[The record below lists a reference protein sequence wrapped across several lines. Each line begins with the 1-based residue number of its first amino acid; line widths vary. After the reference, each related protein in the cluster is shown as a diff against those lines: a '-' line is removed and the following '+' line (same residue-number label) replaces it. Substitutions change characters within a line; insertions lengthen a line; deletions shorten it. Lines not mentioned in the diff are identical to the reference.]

1 MPDDQPETPYLEL
14 LVRGAPAEAYE
25 RPVLR
30 ARADKAPADRLAALE
45 RAKLLALR
53 VRGELEGRRR
63 REAELSALF
72 ETAHDL
78 AGLRDLDA
86 VLQAIVQRARSLL
99 GTEVAYLTL
108 NDPTAGDTYMR
119 VTDGSVSARF
129 QQLRLGMGEGLGGLV
144 AQTARPYV
152 TESYFHDPRFQHTG
166 TIDAG
171 VRDEGLVAI
180 LGVPLLL
187 GSGVIGVLFAAD
199 RRARVFEREQIALLG
214 SFAAH
219 AAVAIDTAHLLAE
232 TRTALTELEA
242 ANEIIRDRSG
252 VIERASDVHDRLTEL
267 VLRGG
272 GVHDVADAVAEV
284 LSGSVEFV
292 EADEA
297 PAAAVDRSR
306 ADGRAVRDGEQD
318 WVAAVSAGGELLGA
332 LILRGH
338 PRLDPV
344 DQRTLERAAMV
355 TSLLQ
360 LARRSAG
367 EAEQRVRGELLDDL
381 LDAPDREPRLLRERA
396 ARLRADL
403 DAPHVVLAASI
414 DAPGTGT
421 PAAGPGGPSAGG
433 FGGTPT
439 GGFDGAFR
447 CGPGG
452 APGGGSGGTAGG
464 GSGGMPRSGFGGASR
479 SGPGGAPGGGS
490 GSTPR
495 SGSNDAPRSGPGG
508 THGSG
513 SGGRPGGGSGGAP
526 VGGSGGMPRSGF
538 GGASRSGL
546 GGTPGGGPGGT
557 PGGGPGG
564 APGDGPGGTPGSGS
578 GGAPVGGSG
587 GMPRSGSNDAS
598 RSGPG
603 GAPVGGSGGMPTG
616 GPGGAS
622 RSGSGGA
629 AGSGAGGAHAE
640 DAAGRRRLWSA
651 ASHLAATRHGL
662 AATRDGGTVLLLPL
676 AEGDTA
682 DALARRTAR
691 QLGTAVHAP
700 VTVGASA
707 PVAAPAGRPGE
718 VAAGY
723 AEARRCL
730 AALRALGR
738 AGQGAAVEDFGFLGL
753 LLAGTRDGAPD
764 GTGVQDFVTRTL
776 GPVLDYDERR
786 GTELIRTL
794 DAYFAGGMSPARTKD
809 ALHVHVNTVAQRL
822 ERVGRLLGP
831 DWQSPARSLEIQL
844 ALRLHRLASALG
856 Y

>member
-1 MPDDQPETPYLEL
+1 MPDDRPESPYLEL

-152 TESYFHDPRFQHTG
+152 TESYFHDPRFQHTH

-199 RRARVFEREQIALLG
+199 RRARVFEREQTALLG

-232 TRTALTELEA
+232 TRTALAELEA
-242 ANEIIRDRSG
+242 ANEIIRDRSR

-284 LSGSVEFV
+284 LSGSVEFL

-306 ADGRAVRDGEQD
+306 ADGHAVRDGEED

-332 LILRGH
+332 LVLRGH

-403 DAPHVVLAASI
+403 DTPHVVLAASI
-414 DAPGTGT
+414 EAPGPGT
-421 PAAGPGGPSAGG
+421 PA
-433 FGGTPT
+433 T
-439 GGFDGAFR
+439 GHGNAHG
-447 CGPGG
+447 
-452 APGGGSGGTAGG
+452 
-464 GSGGMPRSGFGGASR
+464 
-479 SGPGGAPGGGS
+479 SGPGNAHG
-490 GSTPR
+490 
-495 SGSNDAPRSGPGG
+495 N

-513 SGGRPGGGSGGAP
+513 PGS
-526 VGGSGGMPRSGF
+526 
-538 GGASRSGL
+538 
-546 GGTPGGGPGGT
+546 T
-557 PGGGPGG
+557 
-564 APGDGPGGTPGSGS
+564 SGS
-578 GGAPVGGSG
+578 GA
-587 GMPRSGSNDAS
+587 
-598 RSGPG
+598 
-603 GAPVGGSGGMPTG
+603 
-616 GPGGAS
+616 
-622 RSGSGGA
+622 
-629 AGSGAGGAHAE
+629 AE

-662 AATRDGGTVLLLPL
+662 AAARDGGTVLLLPL
-676 AEGDTA
+676 ADGDTA

-691 QLGTAVHAP
+691 QLGTAVHAA

-707 PVAAPAGRPGE
+707 PVPAPAARPGE

-730 AALRALGR
+730 AALRVLGR
-738 AGQGAAVEDFGFLGL
+738 AGQGAAAEDFGFLGL
-753 LLAGTRDGAPD
+753 LLAGTREGAPD
-764 GTGVQDFVTRTL
+764 GTGVQDFVHRTV
-776 GPVLDYDERR
+776 GAVIDYDERR

-844 ALRLHRLASALG
+844 ALRLHRLASAVG

>member
-1 MPDDQPETPYLEL
+1 MPVPMPDDRPENPYLEL
-14 LVRGAPAEAYE
+14 LARGAPAEAYE

-152 TESYFHDPRFQHTG
+152 TESYLHDPRFQHTHA
-166 TIDAG
+166 IDAG
-171 VRDEGLVAI
+171 VMDEGLVAI

-242 ANEIIRDRSG
+242 ANEIIRDRSR

-272 GVHDVADAVAEV
+272 GVHDVADALAEV
-284 LSGSVEFV
+284 LSGSVEFL

-306 ADGRAVRDGEQD
+306 ADGHAVRDGEED

-332 LILRGH
+332 LVLRGH

-396 ARLRADL
+396 ARLQADL
-403 DAPHVVLAASI
+403 DTPHVVLAAGI
-414 DAPGTGT
+414 EAPGPGTSATG
-421 PAAGPGGPSAGG
+421 PA
-433 FGGTPT
+433 T
-439 GGFDGAFR
+439 
-447 CGPGG
+447 
-452 APGGGSGGTAGG
+452 GSGNTHGNAHGNTH
-464 GSGGMPRSGFGGASR
+464 
-479 SGPGGAPGGGS
+479 GS
-490 GSTPR
+490 GSANAH
-495 SGSNDAPRSGPGG
+495 GN

-513 SGGRPGGGSGGAP
+513 SGNTHGNTHGDAHGSRPGSTSSTSGGAP
-526 VGGSGGMPRSGF
+526 
-538 GGASRSGL
+538 
-546 GGTPGGGPGGT
+546 
-557 PGGGPGG
+557 
-564 APGDGPGGTPGSGS
+564 
-578 GGAPVGGSG
+578 
-587 GMPRSGSNDAS
+587 
-598 RSGPG
+598 
-603 GAPVGGSGGMPTG
+603 
-616 GPGGAS
+616 
-622 RSGSGGA
+622 
-629 AGSGAGGAHAE
+629 AE

-662 AATRDGGTVLLLPL
+662 AAARDGGTVLLLPL
-676 AEGDTA
+676 ADGETA

-691 QLGTAVHAP
+691 QLGTAVHAA

-707 PVAAPAGRPGE
+707 PVPAPAARPGE

-730 AALRALGR
+730 AALRVLGR
-738 AGQGAAVEDFGFLGL
+738 AGQGAAAEDFGFLGL
-753 LLAGTRDGAPD
+753 LLAGTREGSPD
-764 GTGVQDFVTRTL
+764 GTGVQDFVNRTV
-776 GPVLDYDERR
+776 GAVIDYDERR
-786 GTELIRTL
+786 GTELIHTL

-844 ALRLHRLASALG
+844 ALRLHRLASAVG

>member
-1 MPDDQPETPYLEL
+1 MPVTMPDDRPEAPYLEL

-30 ARADKAPADRLAALE
+30 ARADKAPAELLAALE

-152 TESYFHDPRFQHTG
+152 TENYFDDPRFQHTHA
-166 TIDAG
+166 IDAG

-232 TRTALTELEA
+232 TRTALAELEA
-242 ANEIIRDRSG
+242 ANEIIRDRSR

-272 GVHDVADAVAEV
+272 GVHDVADALAEV
-284 LSGSVEFV
+284 LSGSVEFL
-292 EADEA
+292 ETDEA

-306 ADGRAVRDGEQD
+306 ADGHAVRDGEED

-332 LILRGH
+332 LVLRGH
-338 PRLDPV
+338 PRLDPM

-403 DAPHVVLAASI
+403 DTPHVVLAAGI
-414 DAPGTGT
+414 EAPDTGT
-421 PAAGPGGPSAGG
+421 PAAGPGGAPGS
-433 FGGTPT
+433 
-439 GGFDGAFR
+439 
-447 CGPGG
+447 GPGTTS
-452 APGGGSGGTAGG
+452 GGGPGTA
-464 GSGGMPRSGFGGASR
+464 PA
-479 SGPGGAPGGGS
+479 SGPGGA
-490 GSTPR
+490 R
-495 SGSNDAPRSGPGG
+495 ASGPGG
-508 THGSG
+508 ASG
-513 SGGRPGGGSGGAP
+513 SRP
-526 VGGSGGMPRSGF
+526 
-538 GGASRSGL
+538 
-546 GGTPGGGPGGT
+546 GGTPGAG

-564 APGDGPGGTPGSGS
+564 AP
-578 GGAPVGGSG
+578 
-587 GMPRSGSNDAS
+587 
-598 RSGPG
+598 
-603 GAPVGGSGGMPTG
+603 
-616 GPGGAS
+616 
-622 RSGSGGA
+622 
-629 AGSGAGGAHAE
+629 AE

-662 AATRDGGTVLLLPL
+662 AAARDGGTVLLLPL

-691 QLGTAVHAP
+691 QLGTAVHAA

-707 PVAAPAGRPGE
+707 PVPAPAARPGD

-730 AALRALGR
+730 AALRVLDR
-738 AGQGAAVEDFGFLGL
+738 AGQGAAAEDFGFLGL
-753 LLAGTRDGAPD
+753 LLAGTREGAPA
-764 GTGVQDFVTRTL
+764 GTGVQDFVHRTV
-776 GPVLDYDERR
+776 GAVIDYDERR

-822 ERVGRLLGP
+822 ERIGRLLGP

-844 ALRLHRLASALG
+844 ALRLHRLASAVG